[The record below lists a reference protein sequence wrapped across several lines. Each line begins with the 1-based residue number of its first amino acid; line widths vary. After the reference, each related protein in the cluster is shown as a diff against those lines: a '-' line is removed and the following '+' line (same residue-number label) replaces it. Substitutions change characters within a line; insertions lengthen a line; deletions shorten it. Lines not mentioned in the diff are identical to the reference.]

1 MFGHTCQFTVYLCK
15 SFVMTLRLVILAPLN
30 CKIGRSFYEV
40 AKWTTEKRG
49 LTGANIKKSK
59 NPA

>member
-1 MFGHTCQFTVYLCK
+1 
-15 SFVMTLRLVILAPLN
+15 MTLRLVILAPLN